1 MSLRAITLRLIALAA
16 TALLLT
22 GCATRPPG
30 NPDNLCDVFDDKSGW
45 YSHAERAQKKWG
57 GSIPVMMSIM
67 YQESRFVHNAKPPRR
82 KILWVIPGPRK
93 SSAAG
98 YAQAKSETWR
108 EYQRSS
114 GNRSGYR
121 DRFKDA
127 VDFIGWYNRQSQL
140 RSKISQHDP
149 YNLYLAYHEGHGGFN
164 RGTYKSKAWL
174 QATARQVANRSNQ
187 YSAQLSK
194 CEKRLKSSWWW
205 PF

>member
-1 MSLRAITLRLIALAA
+1 MIFSRIATLVAIV
-16 TALLLT
+16 LLV
-22 GCATRPPG
+22 GCANTPPG
-30 NPDNLCDVFDDKSGW
+30 NPDNLCDIFDDKSGW
-45 YSHAERAQKKWG
+45 YGHAERASKKWDS
-57 GSIPVMMSIM
+57 SIPVMMSIM

-98 YAQAKSETWR
+98 YAQAKSATWR

-174 QATARQVANRSNQ
+174 QTTARQVANRSNQ
-187 YSAQLSK
+187 YSTQLSK

>member
-1 MSLRAITLRLIALAA
+1 MIFIRILTIAAVI
-16 TALLLT
+16 LLV
-22 GCATRPPG
+22 GCANTPPG
-30 NPDNLCDVFDDKSGW
+30 NPNNICDIFDDKSGW
-45 YSHAERAQKKWG
+45 YGHAERASKKWDA
-57 GSIPVMMSIM
+57 SIPVMMSIM

-114 GNRSGYR
+114 GNRDGYR

-174 QATARQVANRSNQ
+174 QTTARQVANRSNQ
-187 YSAQLSK
+187 YSSQLQK
-194 CEKRLKSSWWW
+194 CEKRLRSSWWW